1 MAMKV
6 CPVCEME
13 EDDSALTC
21 SMCGSDFEPSVKEAP
36 QQESPVDVPEDIS
49 SDIAEDD
56 SYLEIRFSEDM
67 FTDATAEGA
76 VEPSDFEILLLNF

>member
-21 SMCGSDFEPSVKEAP
+21 SMCGSDFEPTVKEGWALYT
-36 QQESPVDVPEDIS
+36 E
-49 SDIAEDD
+49 A
-56 SYLEIRFSEDM
+56 L
-67 FTDATAEGA
+67 
-76 VEPSDFEILLLNF
+76 